1 MHGRLQVLCCGIYVH
16 LLHVLCSYCI
26 WVALMN
32 ITIPRMLDIYIHKI
46 AALCN
51 SNYVCVWFINEM
63 FSWHVVTSVLNTV
76 LLFLYAKTEWS
87 HIPIHIYKMHIT
99 QNIANAK
106 GVRVNEYYIVY
117 RLKRFTASSSGTS
130 SDVSASHFGF
140 KPALGNLWASRHWL
154 T

>member
-1 MHGRLQVLCCGIYVH
+1 
-16 LLHVLCSYCI
+16 
-26 WVALMN
+26 
-32 ITIPRMLDIYIHKI
+32 
-46 AALCN
+46 
-51 SNYVCVWFINEM
+51 M